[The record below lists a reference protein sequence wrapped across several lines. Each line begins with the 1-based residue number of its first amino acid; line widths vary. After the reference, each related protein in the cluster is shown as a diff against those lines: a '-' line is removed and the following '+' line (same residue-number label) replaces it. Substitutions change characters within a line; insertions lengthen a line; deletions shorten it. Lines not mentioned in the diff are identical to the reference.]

1 MSRYQIRNMVAIPGP
16 PIKFYTDKV
25 ETARFLLFDVIK
37 YSSLISSGG
46 ARSQSAI
53 LIFHWQYVL
62 IIIIST

>member
-37 YSSLISSGG
+37 YSSLISSG
-46 ARSQSAI
+46 ARSQSSI

-62 IIIIST
+62 IITIST